1 MCKHRLIIVRFS
13 ISIISNHINL
23 FRDYIKNRF
32 KSQDKTEKGKREI
45 TMFETTATDTD
56 LVRNVLDTVKSNILS
71 AIMVELGFK
80 E

>member
-56 LVRNVLDTVKSNILS
+56 LVRNVLDTVKTNILR